1 MIRKQAFG
9 NTGHKSTVTLFG
21 GAAIGQVTQKTADQ
35 VLGLLL
41 KYGVNHIDTAASYG
55 DSELRIGPWME
66 KHRSSFFLATK
77 TGKRTYEEAKD
88 EIHKSL
94 KRLRVDRVDLLQL
107 HNLTHIDDWDQAFA
121 EDGALKAAV
130 EAREQ
135 GLTRFLGVTGHG
147 LLTAAMH
154 MRSLERYE
162 FDSVLLPWNY
172 ILSKESRYSQEFN
185 QLLSMCSDRGLAVQT
200 IKSITKGPW
209 GVQDHIHNTWYD
221 PLDDQK
227 DIDRA
232 VSWIL
237 GHKSIF
243 LNTCSDVQLLPKVLD
258 AASRFD
264 SKPTDEEMEKM
275 VKESRMSRLF
285 VS

>member
-35 VLGLLL
+35 VLELLL
-41 KYGVNHIDTAASYG
+41 KHGVNHVDTAASYG
-55 DSELRIGPWME
+55 DSELRIGSWME
-66 KHRSSFFLATK
+66 KHRNNFFLATK
-77 TGKRTYEEAKD
+77 TGERTYEEAKD

-94 KRLRVDRVDLLQL
+94 NRLRVDKVDLLQL

-162 FDSVLLPWNY
+162 FDSVLLPWNF
-172 ILSKESRYSQEFN
+172 ILSKESRYSREFK
-185 QLLSMCSDRGLAVQT
+185 QLLSMCNDRGIAVQT

-209 GVQDHIHNTWYD
+209 GVQDRVHNTWYD
-221 PLDDQK
+221 PLDQQK

-237 GHKSIF
+237 GHNSIF

-264 SKPTDEEMEKM
+264 AKPTDEEMEKM
-275 VKESRMSRLF
+275 VKDSRMSRLF

>member
-88 EIHKSL
+88 EIHNSL

-237 GHKSIF
+237 GHKLIF

-275 VKESRMSRLF
+275 VKDSRMSRLF